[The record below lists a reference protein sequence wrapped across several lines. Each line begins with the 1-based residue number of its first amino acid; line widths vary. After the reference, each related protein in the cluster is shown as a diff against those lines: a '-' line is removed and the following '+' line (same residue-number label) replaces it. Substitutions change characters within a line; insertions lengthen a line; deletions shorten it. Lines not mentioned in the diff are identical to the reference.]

1 MNNSW
6 RVSLYIFVF
15 LMTFGALISICPGQ
29 QISAVFIEKALDD
42 PAKID
47 YRNITLEDAFDSLRK
62 QIGIPFEVDRTALAQ
77 LPYGQLTT
85 LSSVQLQGMSWR
97 DALRELLKPLAL
109 TFQPGADRIY
119 ILGTDALM
127 RQPRRLN
134 LIELDSLVRL
144 QNSNLNDS
152 DKNLLHQ
159 IRQIT
164 NTSIFRLIEIDQH
177 VEKAH
182 PDSVNKS
189 LSSYAQPASKVL
201 DIYSRRVLP
210 NKYKLEQ
217 PGAWYIRADMVNGQS
232 TSIDIVILPAVDLNL
247 LKLQRRINI
256 SFKNQPIQNILYELA
271 NQGALGINFEPG
283 CFTLLDENLVN
294 NFSLT
299 MRNATIKDAFEEIA
313 GLTGLDPKPVP
324 DGIHILAGKT
334 LLEKAAERERQA
346 AQAANPL
353 ACVIIAKLPGTE
365 FETMIF
371 VREEELRQAGVLE
384 KYREFQKKNI
394 AEFIRF
400 LRIGDQT
407 VPVIKK

>member
-1 MNNSW
+1 MVGFLMMFASG
-6 RVSLYIFVF
+6 VSL
-15 LMTFGALISICPGQ
+15 CQGQ
-29 QISAVFIEKALDD
+29 QLSAVFIEKALDD

-47 YRNITLEDAFDSLRK
+47 YRNITLEDAFENLHK
-62 QIGIPFEVDRTALAQ
+62 QLGIPFDVDQTALAQ
-77 LPYGQLTT
+77 LQYGKLTT
-85 LSSVQLQGMSWR
+85 LSSVKLQGMPWR

-119 ILGTDALM
+119 ILGTDELM

-152 DKNLLHQ
+152 DKNLLRQ

-164 NTSIFRLIEIDQH
+164 NTSIFRLFEMDNH

-182 PDSVNKS
+182 QNTAEQS
-189 LSSYAQPASKVL
+189 LSSYPQSAAKVL
-201 DIYSRRVLP
+201 DLYSRRVLS
-210 NKYKLEQ
+210 NKYKQEQ
-217 PGAWYIRADMVNGQS
+217 PGTWYIRAEMINGQT
-232 TSIDIVILPAVDLNL
+232 TSIDIVILPAVDLNH
-247 LKLQRRINI
+247 LKLQKRIDKT
-256 SFKNQPIQNILYELA
+256 FTDQPIQNILYELA
-271 NQGALGINFEPG
+271 NLGTLEINFEPG

-294 NFSLT
+294 NFTLAMS
-299 MRNATIKDAFEEIA
+299 NATIKNAFDEIS
-313 GLTGLDPKPVP
+313 GLTGLAADVRP
-324 DGIHILAGKT
+324 DGIHIVVGET
-334 LLEKAAERERQA
+334 LLKKAAERERQA
-346 AQAANPL
+346 AQIANPL
-353 ACVIIAKLPGTE
+353 ACVLLVKIPE
-365 FETMIF
+365 NDFETMIF

-384 KYREFQKKNI
+384 KYRDFQKKNI

>member
-1 MNNSW
+1 MSNSW
-6 RVSLYIFVF
+6 RVSLSMVVF
-15 LMTFGALISICPGQ
+15 LTAFGTGISVGPGQ

-42 PAKID
+42 PAKINF
-47 YRNITLEDAFDSLRK
+47 RNITLEDAFENLRK
-62 QIGIPFEVDRTALAQ
+62 QLGIPFEVDQTALAQ

-97 DALRELLKPLAL
+97 DALRDLLKPLAL

-119 ILGTDALM
+119 ILGTEALM

-152 DKNLLHQ
+152 DKNLL
-159 IRQIT
+159 RQIQQQT
-164 NTSIFRLIEIDQH
+164 NTSIFRL
-177 VEKAH
+177 VEMDNLVDKAH
-182 PDSVNKS
+182 PNTVEQS
-189 LSSYAQPASKVL
+189 LSSYPQSAAKVL
-201 DIYSRRVLP
+201 DLYSRRLLS
-210 NKYKLEQ
+210 NKYKLDQ
-217 PGAWYIRADMVNGQS
+217 PGAWYLRADLVNGS
-232 TSIDIVILPAVDLNL
+232 TTSIDIVILPAVDLNS
-247 LKLQRRINI
+247 LKLQKRIDK
-256 SFKNQPIQNILYELA
+256 SFINQPIQNILYELA
-271 NQGALGINFEPG
+271 NQGTLGINFEPG

-294 NFSLT
+294 NFSLS
-299 MRNATIKDAFEEIA
+299 MRSATLKDAFEEIS
-313 GLTGLDPKPVP
+313 GLTGLAHEVRPE
-324 DGIHILAGKT
+324 GIHILAGPS
-334 LLEKAAERERQA
+334 LLRQAAERERQA

-353 ACVIIAKLPGTE
+353 ACVIIAKLPGTD

-384 KYREFQKKNI
+384 KYRDFQKKNI

-400 LRIGDQT
+400 LRVGDQS